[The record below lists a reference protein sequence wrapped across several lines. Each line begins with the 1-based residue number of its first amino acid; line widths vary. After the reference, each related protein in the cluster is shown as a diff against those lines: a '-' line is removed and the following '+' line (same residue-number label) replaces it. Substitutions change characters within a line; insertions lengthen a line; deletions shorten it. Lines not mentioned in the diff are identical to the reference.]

1 MFSRP
6 ISSVRTE
13 LVYDS
18 RKDEL
23 FAAARK
29 HNGNLK
35 LIADECSIAL
45 HLLQKCYREKEEF
58 KTVVD
63 DAREALYEDA
73 EANLVKKIGDGSM
86 QALQL
91 FCSKSPQAKAR
102 GWGEK
107 TEVSQNTNMTLTAQ
121 QKEEEV
127 KKMLGLSDNDQST

>member
-6 ISSVRTE
+6 ISSVKTE

-91 FCSKSPQAKAR
+91 FFSKSPQAKAR

-107 TEVSQNTNMTLTAQ
+107 VEQDTTMKLSAQ
-121 QKEEEV
+121 QKEEQV
-127 KKMLGLSDNDQST
+127 RKMLGLDGE

>member
-91 FCSKSPQAKAR
+91 FFSKSPQAKAR

-107 TEVSQNTNMTLTAQ
+107 VEQDTTMKLSAQ
-121 QKEEEV
+121 QKEEQV
-127 KKMLGLSDNDQST
+127 RKMLGLDGE